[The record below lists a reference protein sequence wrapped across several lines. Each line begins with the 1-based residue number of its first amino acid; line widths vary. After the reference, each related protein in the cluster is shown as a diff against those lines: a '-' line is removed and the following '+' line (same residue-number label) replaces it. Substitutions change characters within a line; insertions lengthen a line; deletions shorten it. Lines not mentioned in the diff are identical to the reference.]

1 MHVWPRNFPK
11 IHTCAVRHTGGN
23 EGLSRVGMSLD
34 GCRGVHW
41 HAASAKQGKKSDWWV
56 NMTYLGKHV
65 CVGNDRKDNVVTT
78 CPKKWEKETNRQ
90 NRKHSGKPTV
100 QTL

>member
-1 MHVWPRNFPK
+1 M
-11 IHTCAVRHTGGN
+11 
-23 EGLSRVGMSLD
+23 D

-90 NRKHSGKPTV
+90 NRKHSGKPNV
-100 QTL
+100 QTLQGTKKPNKKNKELHETGIFGQALMCGK